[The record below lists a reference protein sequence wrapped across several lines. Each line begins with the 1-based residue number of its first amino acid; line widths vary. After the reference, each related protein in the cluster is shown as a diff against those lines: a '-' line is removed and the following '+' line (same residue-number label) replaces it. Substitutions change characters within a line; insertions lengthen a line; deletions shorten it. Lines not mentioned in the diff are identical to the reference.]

1 VPLELLRAVEE
12 QYGAEEG
19 ESFEEALAWAT
30 TPLFGVSGLLVQ
42 GDTAGTWRAYGAL
55 VAEALRAG
63 GNLEPVPDGV
73 WWTLLDRPGPGLAV
87 DRDAVLDAARTV
99 LGPRLKGE
107 DMALMIAFAARV
119 GPEERRDLLRRA
131 AEAGGIQGDVE
142 LATFFLTF
150 GGIPLAMPYL
160 ERAAEAGSSW
170 AATTLG
176 AVLRDQAETWLRGAA
191 EAGDPEAAH
200 RLGDMLVGT
209 GREDEAIRWYRKA
222 AAAGRREV
230 ALSLGALLS
239 RWRDPEA
246 RVWLS
251 YAAAWGDA
259 RATGELGVH
268 LSWEPER
275 DEAEVVSLY
284 ERAARAGDANAAHN
298 LGLWMVGQSQIQGH
312 GPVPFEEAMALYRQ
326 ALDGGV
332 TDVELSIAR
341 LLELQGKLAE
351 AQAWYRRA
359 ADANPTGLPAAFP
372 PPPPEGDVTPVPDT
386 VTE

>member
-1 VPLELLRAVEE
+1 
-12 QYGAEEG
+12 
-19 ESFEEALAWAT
+19 
-30 TPLFGVSGLLVQ
+30 
-42 GDTAGTWRAYGAL
+42 
-55 VAEALRAG
+55 
-63 GNLEPVPDGV
+63 
-73 WWTLLDRPGPGLAV
+73 
-87 DRDAVLDAARTV
+87 
-99 LGPRLKGE
+99 
-107 DMALMIAFAARV
+107 
-119 GPEERRDLLRRA
+119 
-131 AEAGGIQGDVE
+131 
-142 LATFFLTF
+142 
-150 GGIPLAMPYL
+150 MPYL

-359 ADANPTGLPAAFP
+359 ADANPTGLPAVFP